1 MAKYLFLILVLL
13 FSNQAFSESN
23 VSKLEK
29 PILSTINKGEI
40 SNLAS
45 LAFPKGK
52 KNARRYIS
60 DSDIEGLD
68 ITFRNTLSLLGDYY
82 GYKLFHEAV
91 IQDLYIIRYYILK
104 YERQPILLKLEFYR
118 PNDSWV
124 INGMEFDTGLDN
136 YMEDSAKSYIGNLS
150 NE

>member
-68 ITFRNTLSLLGDYY
+68 ITFRNTLSLSKHCAYLSAPVWDVSI
-82 GYKLFHEAV
+82 F
-91 IQDLYIIRYYILK
+91 IISI
-104 YERQPILLKLEFYR
+104 
-118 PNDSWV
+118 
-124 INGMEFDTGLDN
+124 
-136 YMEDSAKSYIGNLS
+136 
-150 NE
+150 